1 MRSKVQMWGNSLALR
16 IPKPFAVEAGLDRNT
31 PVEISLK
38 QGRLVISKA
47 IRDEYSLTDLLNEVT
62 SENIHR
68 EVDFG
73 ASVGDEVW

>member
-16 IPKPFAVEAGLDRNT
+16 IPKPFAVEAGLDRDT

-38 QGRLVISKA
+38 QGRIVISKA
-47 IRDEYSLTDLLNEVT
+47 IRNEYFLSELLNGIT
-62 SENIHR
+62 SENIHS

-73 ASVGDEVW
+73 APVGNEVW

>member
-16 IPKPFAVEAGLDRNT
+16 IPKPFAVEAGLDRDT

-38 QGRLVISKA
+38 QGRIVISKA
-47 IRDEYSLTDLLNEVT
+47 IRNEYFLAELLNGIT
-62 SENIHR
+62 SENIHS

-73 ASVGDEVW
+73 APVGNEVW

>member
-1 MRSKVQMWGNSLALR
+1 MRSKIQMWGNSLALR
-16 IPKPFAVEAGLDRNT
+16 IPKPFAVEAGLGRNT

-47 IRDEYSLTDLLNEVT
+47 IRDEYSLTELLNEVT

-73 ASVGDEVW
+73 ASVGNEVW

>member
-47 IRDEYSLTDLLNEVT
+47 IRDEYSLTELLNGIT

-73 ASVGDEVW
+73 APVGNEVW

>member
-31 PVEISLK
+31 PVEISLE
-38 QGRLVISKA
+38 QGSLVISKA
-47 IRDEYSLTDLLNEVT
+47 MRDEYSLSELLNEVN
-62 SENIHR
+62 SENMHR

-73 ASVGDEVW
+73 APAGNEVW

>member
-16 IPKPFAVEAGLDRNT
+16 IPKPFAVEAGLDRDT

-38 QGRLVISKA
+38 QGRIVISKA
-47 IRDEYSLTDLLNEVT
+47 IRNEYSLAELLNGIT
-62 SENIHR
+62 SENIHS

-73 ASVGDEVW
+73 APVGNEVW

>member
-47 IRDEYSLTDLLNEVT
+47 IRDEYSLTELLNEVT